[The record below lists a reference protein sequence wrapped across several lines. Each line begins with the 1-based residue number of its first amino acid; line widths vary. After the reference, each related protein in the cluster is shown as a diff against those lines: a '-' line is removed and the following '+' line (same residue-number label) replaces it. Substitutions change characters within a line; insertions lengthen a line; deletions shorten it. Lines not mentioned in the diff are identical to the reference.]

1 MRFSR
6 IVVLAL
12 PAAASILAPGPAR
25 ADEPDTTLA
34 LVAGAATNLVGMMVG
49 STVIAT
55 GNGGNGVVNAGWLT
69 ICGSFTLSPIV
80 AHGVVG
86 EWGRGLLFAGV
97 PAAMTGGTVAL
108 FQIEP
113 GTVNHG
119 TLGQQRIMWGFVG
132 AAFLASAAGIVDAT
146 LAAKR
151 ARPLTIAPVVGTG
164 RVGVEIGGAL

>member
-1 MRFSR
+1 MTDRSR
-6 IVVLAL
+6 LEAC
-12 PAAASILAPGPAR
+12 
-25 ADEPDTTLA
+25 
-34 LVAGAATNLVGMMVG
+34 G
-49 STVIAT
+49 ST
-55 GNGGNGVVNAGWLT
+55 GVVCRHALLTHCRARLAGGGVDTRAGWLT

-119 TLGQQRIMWGFVG
+119 TLGQQRIMWGFFG